1 MEVSLEQIREIFLRE
16 VDKKVDVKNMDP
28 DASLSDEG
36 VDSLDSASI
45 FLALEDEFDIKFT
58 DNDIEQLD
66 TLNKIKVFIES
77 KKST

>member
-36 VDSLDSASI
+36 VDSLDSASV

-58 DNDIEQLD
+58 DKDIAQLD